1 MAAPQTDTLEVRAEA
16 KWVRTSARKARLVL
30 DHIRGRSVPEARTV
44 LAFSERAVARDI
56 ERVLRSAVANA
67 EANHGL
73 AGDELIVVAAYAD
86 EGPTLKRWRA
96 RARGRIARIKKRTC
110 HITVKVAAPT
120 TNGATPARPKPEAT
134 TPDQPSTPKR
144 QRRRTPRAEKS
155 TTAPKQAAARAP
167 QPARRTQKK
176 GS

>member
-1 MAAPQTDTLEVRAEA
+1 MATTDTQTLEVRAEA

-30 DHIRGRSVPEARTV
+30 EHIRGRSVPEARTV

-73 AGDELIVVAAYAD
+73 AGDELVIVAAYAD

-96 RARGRIARIKKRTC
+96 RARGRVARIRKRTC
-110 HITVKVAAPT
+110 HITVKVAAPE
-120 TNGATPARPKPEAT
+120 TNGAAPARPKRAEGPKDDTPKQPRAQRRPRQRADRTT
-134 TPDQPSTPKR
+134 TPR
-144 QRRRTPRAEKS
+144 G
-155 TTAPKQAAARAP
+155 AAQTKP